1 MTKVIS
7 LSDAA
12 YTTLKKL
19 KLGDESF
26 SDVVLRLSRSRGS
39 LSEVIGLHRDL
50 AGKTG
55 LRKAAAQVRAELTKR
70 LG

>member
-7 LSDAA
+7 LSEDAYA
-12 YTTLKKL
+12 TLKRMR
-19 KLGDESF
+19 LGDESF
-26 SDVVLRLSRSRGS
+26 SAVVLRLSRSRGL

-50 AGKTG
+50 VRKTG
-55 LRKAAAQVRAELTKR
+55 LRKAAAAVRADLTKR